1 MITPQH
7 FFCLPTPSLNQGL
20 LFIYKQACEMVS
32 HQQVQLRDNWTQTN
46 KPVQQSFIIC
56 YTFSAKPKTATMAK
70 LSTSCTSTSVFL
82 LLSLAVCVM
91 LATSVP
97 TVHGQQA
104 NPAQMLHYG
113 LSNTVS

>member
-1 MITPQH
+1 MISPQH

-56 YTFSAKPKTATMAK
+56 YTFPVKPKTATMAK